1 VKVHVEIHRHM
12 VEPMADDARLPLA
25 SSGPDWARPLV
36 HFEILARDP
45 AAQRAFYGELFNW
58 PIDDG
63 PIMNFPSG
71 LGGPEPGPA
80 GHLRQAERS
89 GVVLYIQV
97 RDLVDSLERVPGLGG
112 TVVSQPFD
120 VPGGPTIASIE
131 DPEGNPLV
139 LVQQ

>member
-1 VKVHVEIHRHM
+1 
-12 VEPMADDARLPLA
+12 MAET
-25 SSGPDWARPLV
+25 SSGADWARPIV

-45 AAQRAFYGELFNW
+45 DLQRAFYAALFNW
-58 PIDDG
+58 QIGDG
-63 PIMNFPSG
+63 PIMNIPSG

-80 GHLRQAERS
+80 GHMRRS
-89 GVVLYIQV
+89 DRGGFVLYIQV
-97 RDLVDSLERVPGLGG
+97 RDISESLEWVPTLGG

-120 VPGGPTIASIE
+120 VPGGPTIAAIE